1 MTLAW
6 FHFQSHLIF
15 TCSNSHCS
23 LRDTAG
29 QERFDTITTN
39 YLRGAEGIIVVF
51 DLTRANTV
59 IKVEFWLDSIN
70 EVCT

>member
-1 MTLAW
+1 MALAW
-6 FHFQSHLIF
+6 FYFQPHLIF

-39 YLRGAEGIIVVF
+39 YLRGAEGIVVVF
-51 DLTRANTV
+51 DLTRADSV
-59 IKVEFWLDSIN
+59 MKAEFWLDSIN
-70 EVCT
+70 EVRT